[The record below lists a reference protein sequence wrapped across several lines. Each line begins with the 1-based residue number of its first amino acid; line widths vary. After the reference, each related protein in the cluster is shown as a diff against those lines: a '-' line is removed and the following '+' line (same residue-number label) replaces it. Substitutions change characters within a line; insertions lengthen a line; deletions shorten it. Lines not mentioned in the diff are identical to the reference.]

1 MAAPPLLQHRDSVE
15 TEGGAVITSDEDEA
29 LDSGRGSLFRAALRG
44 GGILFA
50 IVLALGLYEGVDPV
64 EAFLRALAV
73 LLALA
78 VCGWLAEQFT
88 RTTSPPHSSAD

>member
-1 MAAPPLLQHRDSVE
+1 MDS
-15 TEGGAVITSDEDEA
+15 EGGAVITDDEEEA
-29 LDSGRGSLFRAALRG
+29 LARGRGSLFRAALRG
-44 GGILFA
+44 GGIFFA

-64 EAFLRALAV
+64 EAFLRALAL

-88 RTTSPPHSSAD
+88 HTTSPPHSPAD

>member
-1 MAAPPLLQHRDSVE
+1 MES
-15 TEGGAVITSDEDEA
+15 EGGKVITEDEDDA
-29 LDSGRGSLFRAALRG
+29 LDRGRGSLFRAALRG

-50 IVLALGLYEGVDPV
+50 LALALGLYEGVDPA

-78 VCGWLAEQFT
+78 VCGWLAEQVT
-88 RTTSPPHSSAD
+88 RSTAAPHSPVE